1 MEKFFHETFLMFISL
16 TVNAFVGASK
26 MLKEQKDAH
35 LSRAM
40 TMYGDY
46 LLRVCFTYVQDWT
59 VAEDLV
65 QDTFVNFFQ
74 RVFKHPLKEVKASG
88 GCHGIGKEFFVQ
100 AQSRFRTQLC

>member
-1 MEKFFHETFLMFISL
+1 M
-16 TVNAFVGASK
+16 GASN

-46 LLRVCFTYVQDWT
+46 LLRVCNTYVQDWT

-74 RVFKHPLKEVKASG
+74 RVFKTPAERS
-88 GCHGIGKEFFVQ
+88 
-100 AQSRFRTQLC
+100 